1 MKKKHETKLKSHIRE
16 NESLTANWEKKIL
29 LWLAERMPAWITPDI
44 LTTIGFIAAIMI
56 FVSYLLSNYHPAF
69 LWLASL
75 GFIINWFGDSL
86 DGTLARYRHIE
97 RPKFGYYVDH
107 TIDAIG
113 ETLIICGLGISPY
126 VSLNVALIALIGY
139 FLLSIQTF
147 ISTYVVGVFKI
158 SYSKM
163 GPTEVR
169 IILILINTIMFFSEI
184 NSIRILSLNITY
196 FDMILIISTFIMVIF
211 YITQSIK
218 IASDLLKSGE

>member
-147 ISTYVVGVFKI
+147 ICTYVVGVFKI